1 MTANVVLGIMDVRVG
16 EELNPIVDIRGLL
29 SNDELAT
36 DTPTTVVIVERNARL
51 TSDISNKAINTED
64 KTVDGVTLVAGEGVQ
79 YTIKGFLSDRY
90 NIDITFS
97 TNATPPAVRKGTVIY
112 VVNDA

>member
-29 SNDELAT
+29 SNGELAT
-36 DTPTTVVIVERNARL
+36 GVPTIVERNGRL

-79 YTIKGFLSDRY
+79 YTIKGFLTDRY

-97 TNATPPAVRKGTVIY
+97 TDATPPAVRKGTVIY

>member
-1 MTANVVLGIMDVRVG
+1 MTANVVLAIMDVRVG

-29 SNDELAT
+29 SNGELAT
-36 DTPTTVVIVERNARL
+36 GTPTIIERNARITGDL
-51 TSDISNKAINTED
+51 SNKAINTVD

-79 YTIKGFLSDRY
+79 YTIKGFVKGRY

-97 TNATPPAVRKGTVIY
+97 TTATPAAVRKGTVIY
-112 VVNDA
+112 VVDDT